1 MYCNQGFKNL
11 VCSLRVHNIYLY
23 WYLKN
28 NTDYLNSL
36 GRGATFKEISK
47 QIVEDIVIPVPPIPT
62 QQKIATTLDTVA
74 DILRLRKAQL
84 EQLDLLVKAR
94 FVEMFGDPVENP
106 KGWEVATLRA
116 VANRISDGPF
126 GSNLK
131 SEHYSEQGVRVIR
144 LQNIGSSEFIDIDK
158 VFIPND
164 HYGKL
169 KKYTCLP
176 GDIVIGTLGDPNL
189 RACIIPAH
197 INKAINKADCVHFV
211 PNPKIINTQF
221 ACLYINQPEV
231 LTFASGSIHGQT
243 RTRISMSQVAAL
255 PIIVP
260 PLPLQSQF
268 ATFVTQVD
276 HLKQTVRQA
285 IAETQTL
292 FDSLMSKYF
301 A

>member
-1 MYCNQGFKNL
+1 MGAGKWEMVRLGDVCAVVSGTTPKSNVAEYWNGEHNWVTPAELTNDTIFVTETERKITTKAIKESSLKPFPAGTVLLSSRAPIGKVAIAGTEMYCNQGFKNL

-197 INKAINKADCVHFV
+197 IN
-211 PNPKIINTQF
+211 
-221 ACLYINQPEV
+221 
-231 LTFASGSIHGQT
+231 
-243 RTRISMSQVAAL
+243 SQ
-255 PIIVP
+255 
-260 PLPLQSQF
+260 S
-268 ATFVTQVD
+268 
-276 HLKQTVRQA
+276 
-285 IAETQTL
+285 
-292 FDSLMSKYF
+292 
-301 A
+301 